1 MAIAAVVITH
11 SPQDQTTLQDALGR
25 MGPLLDIRAVDFDKI
40 AATMELPSEELTAF
54 LKKIAA
60 LPEALNLELVFVNY
74 EDDLDEDGFIPT
86 PPEARKY
93 D

>member
-40 AATMELPSEELTAF
+40 AATMELPSEELTSF